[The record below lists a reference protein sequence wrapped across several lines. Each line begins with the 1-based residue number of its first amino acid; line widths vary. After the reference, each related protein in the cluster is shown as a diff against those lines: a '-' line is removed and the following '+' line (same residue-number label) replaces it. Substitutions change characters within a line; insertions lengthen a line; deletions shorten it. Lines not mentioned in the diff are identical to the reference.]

1 MRIFSAIFGCFDEPE
16 TAAAACKVYLGELN
30 AMPSISK
37 EINKISDGRKS
48 QLLTLVAFTNYFV
61 FLFTET
67 LAPRSVL
74 YVHNWPRFGA
84 SDTLSLHPI
93 RSVGLRAF
101 TEEIEESNYGI
112 VAKSI
117 SFSEPIDAS
126 YLAINSVG
134 EFVVAGLDSDKNTVV
149 HVYNDSGEF
158 QFAVSPTEEELNGV
172 EFQPNAVFTDEY
184 NNIYIYTTASQAT
197 EASLLVFNKEGSFQR
212 VVSIERGFVALEKK
226 TGQIFISNKNGVL
239 VYDSSGEFLRSF
251 AAAEALRGSA
261 CPIALCEENTIIQTD
276 VHDPNI
282 YLLTDTGEKI
292 RKFQVKQARGWKYIV
307 FNSISGEIIV
317 SYLSEDLTNFQL
329 DAYLKNGKHLATVQL
344 PHEYSS
350 HPRSMTVTPNGRI
363 AFLYEN
369 IVHLIWRNNF

>member
-1 MRIFSAIFGCFDEPE
+1 M
-16 TAAAACKVYLGELN
+16 
-30 AMPSISK
+30 
-37 EINKISDGRKS
+37 
-48 QLLTLVAFTNYFV
+48 
-61 FLFTET
+61 
-67 LAPRSVL
+67 
-74 YVHNWPRFGA
+74 
-84 SDTLSLHPI
+84 
-93 RSVGLRAF
+93 
-101 TEEIEESNYGI
+101 
-112 VAKSI
+112 
-117 SFSEPIDAS
+117 
-126 YLAINSVG
+126 G

-149 HVYNDSGEF
+149 HVYNESGEF

-172 EFQPNAVFTDEY
+172 EFQPSAVFTDEN
-184 NNIYIYTTASQAT
+184 NNIYVYTTADRAT
-197 EASLLVFNKEGSFQR
+197 DEASLLVFNKEGRFQR

-251 AAAEALRGSA
+251 AAADALRGSA

-276 VHDPNI
+276 VHDPNV
-282 YLLTDTGEKI
+282 YLLTDTGAEI

-329 DAYLKNGKHLATVQL
+329 DAYLKNGKHLATVKL

-363 AFLYEN
+363 AFLCEN
-369 IVHLIWRNNF
+369 IVHLI

>member
-1 MRIFSAIFGCFDEPE
+1 MKVRILSAIFGCLDEPA

-30 AMPSISK
+30 TMPSIFK
-37 EINKISDGRKS
+37 EINKISDGMKS

-67 LAPRSVL
+67 LARSVL
-74 YVHNWPRFGA
+74 HVHNWPRFSA
-84 SDTLSLHPI
+84 SDALSLHPI

-101 TEEIEESNYGI
+101 IEEIEESNYGI
-112 VAKSI
+112 DAKSI

-172 EFQPNAVFTDEY
+172 DFRPSAVFTDEN
-184 NNIYIYTTASQAT
+184 NNIYVYTTADRAT
-197 EASLLVFNKEGSFQR
+197 DEASLLVFNKEGRFQR

-251 AAAEALRGSA
+251 AAADALRGSA

-276 VHDPNI
+276 VHDPNV
-282 YLLTDTGEKI
+282 YLLTDTGAEI

-329 DAYLKNGKHLATVQL
+329 DAYLKNGKHLATVKL

-369 IVHLIWRNNF
+369 IVHLI